1 MYKLIRLTKINNSVS
16 CYFHTRSFWHSHPV
30 AQRIKMF
37 TLTIK
42 IKASGNSADDSI
54 VVTIR
59 LILKRNIITIWEIYI
74 LSRGNAILIDIFKVF
89 VSITN
94 LRCNKEK
101 SKKKKKKEKT
111 FVILMLSFLKHFIKV
126 LFQDIFIPILLLTL
140 REDFSKAATIVCV
153 SSNSTF

>member
-42 IKASGNSADDSI
+42 IKASGNFADDSI
-54 VVTIR
+54 VLTIR

-74 LSRGNAILIDIFKVF
+74 YCLEEVRYSLIFSRFLYQSPIFVVIQKKRKHSWFWCCHFSNILSRYC
-89 VSITN
+89 S
-94 LRCNKEK
+94 
-101 SKKKKKKEKT
+101 KT
-111 FVILMLSFLKHFIKV
+111 FLSRFFCWHCEKIFLKLQPLFVHLVILPFKGWH
-126 LFQDIFIPILLLTL
+126 
-140 REDFSKAATIVCV
+140 
-153 SSNSTF
+153 